1 MFDKSQKTEAVMA
14 ALRSANRD
22 VSWEQL
28 SGAAGCSL
36 AELRQT
42 IVNARRYLERD
53 EGIVFETVRGVGLR
67 RLSDA
72 EKVESAKDFTRKIHR
87 TAVRGENRIGAVHDM
102 GKLSNE
108 QQLAATLQQTVFRA
122 IKREAG
128 QVQR

>member
-28 SGAAGCSL
+28 SSAAGCSL
-36 AELRQT
+36 PELRQT

-72 EKVESAKDFTRKIHR
+72 EKIESAKGFTRKIHR
-87 TAVRGENRIGAVHDM
+87 TAIRGENRIGAVREM
-102 GKLSNE
+102 ASLTNE
-108 QQLAATLQQTVFRA
+108 EQLAATLQQTVFRA
-122 IKREAG
+122 IKREAQ
-128 QVQR
+128 QVQK